1 MDGKKESEGRD
12 KGREE
17 GRGREGGREGEGGR
31 EEGRRTEIEQQQRAG
46 YKSKFR
52 MRRFRRN

>member
-12 KGREE
+12 K
-17 GRGREGGREGEGGR
+17 GR

>member
-1 MDGKKESEGRD
+1 MERKRA
-12 KGREE
+12 
-17 GRGREGGREGEGGR
+17 RGGIRGGRKGGGGG